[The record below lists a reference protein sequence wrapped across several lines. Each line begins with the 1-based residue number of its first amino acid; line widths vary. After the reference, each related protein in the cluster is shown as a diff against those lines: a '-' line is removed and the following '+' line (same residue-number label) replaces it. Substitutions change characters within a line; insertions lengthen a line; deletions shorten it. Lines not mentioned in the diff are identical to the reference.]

1 MRPRPPFH
9 LPAPPVM
16 LAPMAGITDLPFR
29 RIVARFGAGLTVSEM
44 VASAEMLRDR
54 PEARARAAGIGP
66 GEAVQIVGRDPAL
79 MAEAARLVA
88 DAGARQIDIN
98 MGCPAR
104 RVTTGACGAALL
116 NEPDRALA
124 IIAAVVAAVDV
135 PVTLK
140 TRLGWDDAA
149 HTAPDLARRAE
160 GAGVAMVTIHG
171 RTRCQFY
178 KGRADWT
185 AIRAVREA
193 VTVPV
198 IANGDITDA
207 ASARAALAASGAAGV
222 MVGRGAQGRP
232 WALAEIAHALHAT
245 PAPMVPQ
252 GAALADLVL
261 EHHAAALSFYGRDL
275 GTRVVRKHLAW
286 YLEAAGAPRG
296 PALTADDP
304 AQVARHLRAALSDA
318 APIETAPVAA

>member
-1 MRPRPPFH
+1 MPPRALFR
-9 LPAPPVM
+9 LPDPPVL

-44 VASAEMLRDR
+44 VASDEVLRDR

-79 MAEAARLVA
+79 MADAARLVA

-116 NEPDRALA
+116 AEPDRALA
-124 IIAAVVAAVDV
+124 IIDAVVAAVDV

-140 TRLGWDDAA
+140 TRLGWDDTA
-149 HTAPDLARRAE
+149 HTAPGLAARAE
-160 GAGVAMVTIHG
+160 AAGVAMITIHG

-178 KGRADWT
+178 KGRADWA
-185 AIRAVREA
+185 AIRAVRAA
-193 VTVPV
+193 VAVPV
-198 IANGDITDA
+198 IANGDITGAD
-207 ASARAALAASGAAGV
+207 SARAALDASGAAGV
-222 MVGRGAQGRP
+222 MIGRGAQGRP
-232 WALAEIAHALHAT
+232 WVLAQIAHALHGG
-245 PAPMVPQ
+245 PAPQVPR
-252 GAALADLVL
+252 GSALADLVE
-261 EHHAAALSFYGRDL
+261 EHHAMALAFYGRDL

-286 YLEAAGAPRG
+286 YLDAAGATRG
-296 PALTADDP
+296 AALTSDDP
-304 AQVARHLRAALSDA
+304 AAVARHLRAALSDA
-318 APIETAPVAA
+318 PERAAA